1 MVYFSERLSSQ
12 AQRTAADDSVLN
24 RITDMVVVNLCKKV
38 YQDRLAYV
46 KKWEREKIVNLGLTE
61 TMLPYAP
68 IPDNKNFC
76 SSAWE
81 REKVR
86 QFGLIGAGSHKTIYR
101 EDPYY
106 QQEQRENQFLR
117 KTLALGKHFFATVSE
132 QISTA
137 RENDEDDALFAAE
150 PPPLPETETYTKGK
164 ATDKFLKTLG
174 Y

>member
-1 MVYFSERLSSQ
+1 MVYFSERLSSH
-12 AQRTAADDSVLN
+12 AHRTTADDSVLN

-76 SSAWE
+76 FSAWE

-132 QISTA
+132 QITTA
-137 RENDEDDALFAAE
+137 RENEAEDELFAIEQQPA
-150 PPPLPETETYTKGK
+150 PESHVSAKGK